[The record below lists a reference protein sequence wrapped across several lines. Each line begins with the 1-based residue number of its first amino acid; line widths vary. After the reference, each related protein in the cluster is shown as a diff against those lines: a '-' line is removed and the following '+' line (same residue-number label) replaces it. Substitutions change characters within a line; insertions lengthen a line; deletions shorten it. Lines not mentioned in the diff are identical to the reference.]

1 MACRS
6 ALVTPKLCEEKVVS
20 RHFLAVALAVGLVA
34 AGRAQVMMAFR
45 PAEVS
50 GFPLEMQVFSFA
62 SAART

>member
-6 ALVTPKLCEEKVVS
+6 AWVSPKPCEEKAVS
-20 RHFLAVALAVGLVA
+20 RHFFAVALAVGLVA

-50 GFPLEMQVFSFA
+50 GSP
-62 SAART
+62 